1 MALHDTLLIS
11 PSDMAS
17 LAALP
22 TASLQAGTTTM
33 LKALASLRQ
42 ATMLGPQAVLATAA
56 PILASLGGCP
66 QAAFI
71 VPSRSSWRVTAGA
84 ESGGE
89 LSRLVH
95 QLGKDSRDWTG
106 VHPVDSLGL
115 TFIALRPGELALA
128 LPVVLDTTS
137 VEASSLQLAAQAC
150 EVVLSNAER
159 IHAME
164 DVVAELSAL
173 ENVATE
179 ILSVREVDQVLLSI
193 TRKAITLLEAD
204 MSGVFLIE
212 GENLVMRSL
221 MGHRSVET
229 SRLRMKTGQ
238 GVAGRVIETG
248 TPCKVD
254 SYLESETITHDFDP
268 LARAENTRSALA
280 APLKV
285 HGEVIGVL
293 EVWRRRSSLFTDRHV
308 HRLAALA
315 NLAAIAIENARLYD
329 HQQESMRKLAKA
341 QDSLARQ
348 LHAQKE
354 AGTMQRALIQL
365 VLEGEGLPAIVRT
378 MAAQIGGQVGVFGS
392 DFEPLAVYPRDA
404 ATDRMVAKLRRVAQG
419 PSPKAGSLTTV
430 ADDDRWITLQPIAAG
445 RDALGWFCLLSE
457 QAPSANVEIAIG
469 EAVLSCALSQL
480 EQRAA
485 DQARSEAQDEI
496 LWDLLEG
503 SLDHRRAA
511 MARANRLHMDL
522 ARPHR
527 VVHALIEEFDEAVKA
542 EGWDTAR
549 VERLRRELRGM
560 SQRVLSEHGAGEL
573 LSIRGNSLMAVV
585 PCDEPI
591 AVRKLVRALRP
602 EIQRMIPG
610 VNVVWGISAAH
621 ENPLD
626 YKTANSEAHIALR
639 AARRMGGDQV
649 GVYDQ
654 LGVVRLLLASD
665 EDADLSEFVS
675 EIIGPLIE
683 HDRTH
688 DAVLTTTLRAYFDA
702 DCSQQ
707 VAAKRLFVHHK
718 TLRYRLDRIEALTSL
733 DLRRH
738 EDRLRADLALKIHEV
753 MEMRDIRL

>member
-1 MALHDTLLIS
+1 MALHDTLLMTPADLES
-11 PSDMAS
+11 LGGLPNAS
-17 LAALP
+17 LR
-22 TASLQAGTTTM
+22 AGTTMM
-33 LKALASLRQ
+33 LRALASLRQ
-42 ATMLGPQAVLATAA
+42 ASLLGPQAVLDTAA
-56 PILASLGGCP
+56 PIVAGLAGCN

-71 VPSRSSWRVTAGA
+71 VPSRSSWRVLAGA

-95 QLGKDSRDWTG
+95 QLGKETREWSG
-106 VHPVDSLGL
+106 VHPVERLGL

-128 LPVVLDTTS
+128 LTAVLDPAS
-137 VEASSLQLAAQAC
+137 AEASGVQLAAQAC

-159 IHAME
+159 IQGME
-164 DVVAELSAL
+164 EVVAELSAL

-193 TRKAITLLEAD
+193 TRKAVTLLEAD

-212 GENLVMRSL
+212 GDNLVMRSL

-229 SRLRMKTGQ
+229 ARLRMKTGQ

-248 TPCKVD
+248 APCKVD

-268 LARAENTRSALA
+268 LARVENTRSALA

-329 HQQESMRKLAKA
+329 RQQESMRQLARA

-365 VLEGEGLPAIVRT
+365 LLEGEGLPAIVRT
-378 MAAQIGGQVGVFGS
+378 IAAQVGGQVGVFGS
-392 DFEPLAVYPRDA
+392 DFEPLAVYPRDSA
-404 ATDRMVAKLRRVAQG
+404 VDRMVAKVRRVAQG
-419 PSPKAGSLTTV
+419 PSTRTGTIATV
-430 ADDDRWITLQPIAAG
+430 ADDDRWITVQPIAAG
-445 RDALGWFCLLSE
+445 RDALGWFCLLAE
-457 QAPSANVEIAIG
+457 QAPTTNVEIAIG
-469 EAVLSCALSQL
+469 EAVLACALSQL

-503 SLDHRRAA
+503 ALDHRRAA
-511 MARANRLHMDL
+511 MARAKRLHMDL

-527 VVHALIEEFDEAVKA
+527 VVHALLEGLDEAVKA

-560 SQRVLSEHGAGEL
+560 AQRVLSDHGAGEL
-573 LSIRGNSLMAVV
+573 LSTRGNALVAVV
-585 PCDEPI
+585 PCAEPI
-591 AVRKLVRALRP
+591 DVRILIRALRP
-602 EIQRMIPG
+602 EIQRLVPG

-626 YKTANSEAHIALR
+626 YKSANSEALIALR
-639 AARRMGGDQV
+639 AARRMGGDQLA
-649 GVYDQ
+649 VYDQ

-665 EDADLSEFVS
+665 EDADLSEFVN

-688 DAVLTTTLRAYFDA
+688 DAVLTTTLRAYFDS

-707 VAAKRLFVHHK
+707 VAAKRLYVHHK

-753 MEMRDIRL
+753 MEMRDSRV